1 MRFLGSARV
10 KLSTDAAGAVDP
22 IALSPTPD
30 LQQPQSPQSPQ
41 SPQPQP
47 QPQQQQQQEDAAAA
61 AAAAGAGGGGGGGG
75 GETLLPAGQSS
86 GGLLG
91 PADICKVLRGWGA
104 KNAFLSFAMPLYTE
118 NDHVTK
124 TGSGQT

>member
-1 MRFLGSARV
+1 MRLLGSARV

-47 QPQQQQQQEDAAAA
+47 QQQEEEEEEDAAG
-61 AAAAGAGGGGGGGG
+61 AGGGGGGGGGG
-75 GETLLPAGQSS
+75 GETLLPAGQSG

-104 KNAFLSFAMPLYTE
+104 KNASLSFAMPLYTE
-118 NDHVTK
+118 TNHVTK

>member
-47 QPQQQQQQEDAAAA
+47 QPQEEEEEEEDAA
-61 AAAAGAGGGGGGGG
+61 GAGGGGGGG
-75 GETLLPAGQSS
+75 GETLLPAGQSG

-104 KNAFLSFAMPLYTE
+104 KNASLSFAMPLYTE
-118 NDHVTK
+118 TNHVTK

>member
-1 MRFLGSARV
+1 MRLLGSARV

-47 QPQQQQQQEDAAAA
+47 QPQQQQEEDAAAA
-61 AAAAGAGGGGGGGG
+61 AAAGAAGGGGGG
-75 GETLLPAGQSS
+75 GETLLPAGQSG

-104 KNAFLSFAMPLYTE
+104 KNASLSFAMPLYTE

>member
-1 MRFLGSARV
+1 MRLLGSARV

-47 QPQQQQQQEDAAAA
+47 QPQEEEEEEEDAA
-61 AAAAGAGGGGGGGG
+61 GAGGGGGGG
-75 GETLLPAGQSS
+75 GETLLPAGQSG

-104 KNAFLSFAMPLYTE
+104 KNASLSFAMPLYTE
-118 NDHVTK
+118 TNHVTK

>member
-1 MRFLGSARV
+1 MRFVGSARV

-41 SPQPQP
+41 PP
-47 QPQQQQQQEDAAAA
+47 QPQQQQQEEEDAAAA
-61 AAAAGAGGGGGGGG
+61 GTAGK
-75 GETLLPAGQSS
+75 ETLLPAGQSG

-104 KNAFLSFAMPLYTE
+104 KTRFSFAMPFYTE
-118 NDHVTK
+118 NDHCFAE